1 MHAHA
6 LMHASDRGLG
16 KRGAGVGG
24 GEGNDN
30 SWLLAGCLDLGDTTT
45 PRHDTSAPLRPRRPR
60 HGGGLGFASS
70 SSSPLQSPLASAPS
84 APRLQHRASSLRH
97 DNFRQFIPRA
107 SSWTASSAFHPCALA
122 PSRSPL
128 HFQLTTK
135 GPPLPPSRRPC
146 FQRPQHPRL
155 SLPLPPPPSPARHR
169 PPHASVRSASASAIG
184 AMHH

>member
-1 MHAHA
+1 MHSCMPATEGWE
-6 LMHASDRGLG
+6 RE
-16 KRGAGVGG
+16 GAGVGG

-84 APRLQHRASSLRH
+84 APRIQHRASSLRH

-135 GPPLPPSRRPC
+135 GPRFHHHAARA
-146 FQRPQHPRL
+146 FNAAA
-155 SLPLPPPPSPARHR
+155 PPP
-169 PPHASVRSASASAIG
+169 
-184 AMHH
+184 